1 MPSMK
6 LPIRRNEGFKLFGG
20 AVVTLV
26 TVGSIVVLT
35 AGSLPNV
42 LEGNPSGRPALFSD
56 HPLVLLIQL
65 AMAAAYGAASDGLL
79 RAARS
84 TGDPLLKWVA
94 AGAASSAFARANYA
108 LCPSL
113 YTEFIYTGRCASAG
127 LLPVD
132 PGRASQEVRGY
143 WRRLEADIVERNQ
156 LVVELERLALDDSF
170 RD

>member
-1 MPSMK
+1 M
-6 LPIRRNEGFKLFGG
+6 
-20 AVVTLV
+20 
-26 TVGSIVVLT
+26 
-35 AGSLPNV
+35 
-42 LEGNPSGRPALFSD
+42 FSD

-65 AMAAAYGAASDGLL
+65 AMAAAYGAASYGLL

-108 LCPSL
+108 LFPSL

-132 PGRASQEVRGY
+132 PGGASQEVRGY

-156 LVVELERLALDDSF
+156 LVSELERLALDDSLTRLKNRRGLEVAF
-170 RD
+170 EDRGAKPIETRTRWHCCSSISTT